1 MKRVSNEMPDAGVEY
16 GGLSA
21 LAGAHTTPAHSVLMS
36 PPLRHWKTRY
46 FLPLLL
52 ISFTVALLTYA
63 ARATFR
69 SEIDVWVVPVVAKP
83 VSADEPAG
91 SPSTSSGAP
100 DGGGAAVIAQA
111 PGWIEADPFPITVP
125 ALAEGVISEVL
136 IVEGQRVAA
145 GDVVA
150 RMVAADAALAANAA
164 AAELAATEAELRR
177 ARAASDYQR
186 VNYDRLLRLHQS
198 QNAPD
203 IEWASATRDREEA
216 EAQVNFFEAKLLQH
230 RVICD
235 QAKLTLSRMEIVS
248 PVNGVV
254 MNRLV
259 EPGTRISMSNI
270 SSGERMG
277 AVARLYDP
285 QKLQVRVDVPL
296 SDCAKIGVGT
306 RADVLTE
313 AISETTFQGE
323 VTRLVHEANI
333 QRNTVQVKVAI
344 RQPVPTLKPE
354 MLCRVRFLSTSPGSA
369 GSQPGAH
376 RSGSFH
382 LLAPRNA
389 IISVTN
395 ERGKAWIVD
404 RSHRSSGPV
413 AAMREVLLGGAAP
426 NGLIEITD
434 GLQPGD
440 RIIVDPPTA
449 LKPGVGIRVLGEKA
463 QSLDNP

>member
-1 MKRVSNEMPDAGVEY
+1 MKFVSNEMPDAGSGY

-21 LAGAHTTPAHSVLMS
+21 LAGTHSVPARSNLIS
-36 PPLRHWKTRY
+36 PPHRHWKTRY
-46 FLPLLL
+46 FLPLVL
-52 ISFTVALLTYA
+52 ISTTVAMLTYA

-83 VSADEPAG
+83 LSTDEVAG
-91 SPSTSSGAP
+91 SPTTSPTQPESGA
-100 DGGGAAVIAQA
+100 ATVLAQA

-125 ALAEGVISEVL
+125 ALAEGVIREVL
-136 IVEGQRVAA
+136 IVEGQRVSV
-145 GDVVA
+145 GEVVA
-150 RMVAADAALAANAA
+150 RMVNADATLAANAA
-164 AAELAATEAELRR
+164 AAELTATEAELRR
-177 ARAASDYQR
+177 ARAASEYQK
-186 VNYDRLLRLHQS
+186 VNYDRLLRLHQT

-203 IEWASATRDREEA
+203 IEWASATRDLEEA
-216 EAQVNFFEAKLLQH
+216 AAQVSFFEAKLLQH
-230 RVICD
+230 KVICD
-235 QAKLTLSRMEIVS
+235 QAALTLSRMDIVS

-306 RADVLTE
+306 RAEVLTE

-344 RQPVPTLKPE
+344 RQPVPTMKPE
-354 MLCRVRFLSTSPGSA
+354 MLCRVRFISTQQASSASTPGV
-369 GSQPGAH
+369 H

-382 LLAPRNA
+382 LLVPRTALLN
-389 IISVTN
+389 VTN
-395 ERGKAWIVD
+395 EHGQAWIVD
-404 RSHRSSGPV
+404 HSNRSSGPV
-413 AAMREVLLGGAAP
+413 AAMREVTLVGAVH
-426 NGLIEITD
+426 NGLIEVTD
-434 GLQPGD
+434 GLYAGD
-440 RIIVDPPTA
+440 RIIVDPPTG
-449 LKPGVGIRVLGEKA
+449 LRSGVGIRVLGEKVPA
-463 QSLDNP
+463 PESM